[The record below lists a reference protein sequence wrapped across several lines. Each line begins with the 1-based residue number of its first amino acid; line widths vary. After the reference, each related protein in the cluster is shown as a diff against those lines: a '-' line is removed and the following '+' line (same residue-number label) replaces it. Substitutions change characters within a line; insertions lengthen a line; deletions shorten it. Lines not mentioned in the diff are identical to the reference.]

1 MGIKRSIYPLV
12 SLLLANLLLSCATI
26 EHYKI
31 VDQELDVNL
40 RTYPGGTIIKITKQK
55 DLPNAFGKAD
65 LWGGKVDEGFIE
77 LKYFG
82 EVDENKFALG
92 LKEVSI
98 VSNETSMSRYGGSV
112 STVNITTNKDHLGN
126 YYTTG
131 VVTSI
136 KSPESRTYV
145 LPPDYYDFVWDLS
158 KGNIFSIEGYS
169 IQFIHFDQQQ
179 LMFQISRENEK

>member
-1 MGIKRSIYPLV
+1 MLRRRSVYFVAISFM
-12 SLLLANLLLSCATI
+12 SLGFFSCATI
-26 EHYKI
+26 EHYRI
-31 VDQELDVNL
+31 VNQELDVSL
-40 RTYPGGTIIKITKQK
+40 KTHPGGTIIKIVKQK

-77 LKYFG
+77 LKYLG

-98 VSNETSMSRYGGSV
+98 VSNETSMSRYGSGI
-112 STVNITTNKDHLGN
+112 STLNVTTNKDHLGN

-145 LPPDYYDFVWDLS
+145 LPPDFYDFIWDLS
-158 KGNIFSIEGYS
+158 KGDTFFIEGYV
-169 IQFIHFDQQQ
+169 IQFITFNQHQ
-179 LMFQISRENEK
+179 LTFQLSKENED

>member
-1 MGIKRSIYPLV
+1 MLKKRYSY
-12 SLLLANLLLSCATI
+12 LLMFFLIFMVNCATI
-26 EHYKI
+26 EYYRF
-31 VDQELDVNL
+31 VDQELNANL
-40 RTYPGGTIIKITKQK
+40 KTYPGGTIIKISKQK

-65 LWGGKVDEGFIE
+65 LWGGKIDEGFIE

-82 EVDENKFALG
+82 EVDKNKFALG

-98 VSNETSMSRYGGSV
+98 LSNETSMSRYGGGM
-112 STVNITTNKDHLGN
+112 STVNATTTKDNLGN

-145 LPPDYYDFVWDLS
+145 LPPDYYDFIWDLS
-158 KGNIFSIEGYS
+158 KEDIFFIEGYI
-169 IQFIHFDQQQ
+169 IQFISFDQQQ
-179 LMFQISRENEK
+179 LTFKL